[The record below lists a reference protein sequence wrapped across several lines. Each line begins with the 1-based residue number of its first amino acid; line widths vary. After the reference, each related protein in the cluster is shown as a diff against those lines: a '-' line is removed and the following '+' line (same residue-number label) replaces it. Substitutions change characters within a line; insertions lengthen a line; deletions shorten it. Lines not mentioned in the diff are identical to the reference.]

1 MGLPSGASLWSV
13 GGRGGTGGLLGD
25 VLGGE
30 IDLGVRRHV
39 GHREGGGCDAGA
51 GDVSPG
57 GIPLM
62 SDQVELGLAWI

>member
-39 GHREGGGCDAGA
+39 GHREGGG
-51 GDVSPG
+51 
-57 GIPLM
+57 
-62 SDQVELGLAWI
+62 